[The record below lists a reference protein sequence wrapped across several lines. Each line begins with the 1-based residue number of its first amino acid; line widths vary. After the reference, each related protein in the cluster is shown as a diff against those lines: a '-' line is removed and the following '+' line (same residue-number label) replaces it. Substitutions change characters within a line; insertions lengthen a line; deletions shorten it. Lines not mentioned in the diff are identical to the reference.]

1 MEKNASSSC
10 SCSCAPSRPIA
21 KEPWIIGTLQTPA
34 GNIPIVS
41 AELSWADRIGSW
53 KARWGHRGNYQV
65 SSGLYA
71 LGNPVPTD
79 VILVTANYKL
89 TFDKLRQELA
99 GINAWILVLDTRGIN
114 VWCAA
119 GKGTFST
126 REVIRQAENTPL
138 RAVTSNKTLLL
149 PQLGA
154 SGVSG
159 YQVKRET
166 GYNVVYGPVRAKDL
180 PEFLK
185 KGMKASPEMRTTQFP
200 FRERLVLIPVELIS
214 VLKYFFIYFILA
226 TALSFVLGRGT
237 ISNLAIL
244 GIPVLGA
251 LIVGIVLV
259 PALLPFLPFRSFTL
273 KGWIPGILWAVVAS
287 WWADAG
293 NLQFLGNLLL
303 LPILSAGFA
312 LTFTGSSTYTSQTGV
327 NKEIRLFARPMAIS
341 AVLGMSLMVVNWF
354 V

>member
-1 MEKNASSSC
+1 MEKNARSSC
-10 SCSCAPSRPIA
+10 SCNCTFARPTA
-21 KEPWIIGTLQTPA
+21 QEPWIIGTLRTLA
-34 GNIPIVS
+34 GNIPVVS
-41 AELSWADRIGSW
+41 SKLSWADRLGDW
-53 KARWGHRGNYQV
+53 RARWGYRGNYRV
-65 SSGLYA
+65 SPGLYA
-71 LGNPVPTD
+71 LGNPVPDD

-89 TFDKLRQELA
+89 TFDKLRRQLA
-99 GINAWILVLDTRGIN
+99 GLNAWILVLDTRGIN

-126 REVIRQAENTPL
+126 REVIRQVESTLL
-138 RAVTSNKTLLL
+138 RTVTLRKTLIL

-185 KGMKASPEMRTTQFP
+185 NGMKASEKMRTIQFP
-200 FRERLVLIPVELIS
+200 FRERVVLIPVELIS
-214 VLKYFFIYFILA
+214 ALKYFFIYFILVA
-226 TALSFVLGRGT
+226 ALSFMLGRGS
-237 ISNLAIL
+237 ISNLATL

-251 LIVGIVLV
+251 LITGIVLV

-273 KGWIPGILWAVVAS
+273 KGWIPGIFWSVVAS
-287 WWADAG
+287 WWAGAG

-303 LPILSAGFA
+303 LPIISAGFA

-341 AVLGMSLMVVNWF
+341 GVLGMSLMVVNWL

>member
-1 MEKNASSSC
+1 MGKNASSSC
-10 SCSCAPSRPIA
+10 SCSCASGRPITQ
-21 KEPWIIGTLQTPA
+21 EPWIIGTLCTPA
-34 GNIPIVS
+34 GNIPVVS
-41 AELSWADRIGSW
+41 AKLSWEDRIGGW

-65 SSGLYA
+65 TPGLYA

-89 TFDKLRQELA
+89 TFDKLRKELA

-119 GKGTFST
+119 GKRTFST
-126 REVIRQAENTPL
+126 QEVIRQVERTPL
-138 RAVTSNKTLLL
+138 RATASNKTLLL
-149 PQLGA
+149 PQLAA

-159 YQVKRET
+159 FQVKRET
-166 GYNVVYGPVRAKDL
+166 GYNVVYGPVRARDL
-180 PEFLK
+180 PAFLK
-185 KGMKASPEMRTTQFP
+185 MGMNASAEMRTIQFP

-226 TALSFVLGRGT
+226 TALSFALGRGT

-259 PALLPFLPFRSFTL
+259 PALLPFLPFRSFSL

-287 WWADAG
+287 WWAGAG

-341 AVLGMSLMVVNWF
+341 GVLGMSLMVVNWL

>member
-1 MEKNASSSC
+1 MEKNANSPC
-10 SCSCAPSRPIA
+10 SCSCGASRPIA
-21 KEPWIIGTLQTPA
+21 KEPWIAGTLQTSA
-34 GNIPIVS
+34 GNIPVVS
-41 AELSWADRIGSW
+41 DELGWADRIGGW
-53 KARWGHRGNYQV
+53 KARWGHRGRYQV
-65 SSGLYA
+65 APGLYA
-71 LGNPVPTD
+71 LGTPVPTD

-126 REVIRQAENTPL
+126 SEVIRQIESTKL
-138 RAVTSNKTLLL
+138 KAVTSNRTLVL

-166 GYNVVYGPVRAKDL
+166 GYNVVYGPVRARDL

-185 KGMKASPEMRTTQFP
+185 NGMKASEKMRAIQFP

-226 TALSFVLGRGT
+226 GALSFLLGRGT
-237 ISNLAIL
+237 LSNLATL
-244 GIPVLGA
+244 GFPVLGA
-251 LIVGIVLV
+251 LLVGIVLV

-287 WWADAG
+287 WWAGAG

-327 NKEIRLFARPMAIS
+327 NKEIRLFARPMAILG
-341 AVLGMSLMVVNWF
+341 VLGMSMMVVNWF